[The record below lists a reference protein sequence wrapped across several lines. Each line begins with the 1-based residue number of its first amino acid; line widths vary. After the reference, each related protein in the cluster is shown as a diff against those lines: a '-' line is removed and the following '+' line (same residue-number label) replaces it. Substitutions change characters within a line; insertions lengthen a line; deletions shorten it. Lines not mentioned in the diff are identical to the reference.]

1 MPDIAVYPGSFDP
14 ITNGH
19 LDLIQRALKIFDHI
33 NMAVATN
40 AFKKSLFTI
49 EERVE
54 MARESLKE
62 YPNVSVSS
70 FQGLLVKYA
79 REQKARAILRGLRAV
94 TDFEYEFQLAMMN
107 RRLEPEIETV
117 FLMTGLRWVF
127 LSSSI
132 LKEAAV
138 HGGNIEGMVPE
149 IVFKKLQEKFETV
162 EEGAIIAD
170 LRHRRP
176 GGRHRRGPDQAP
188 ERGVPGGA

>member
-14 ITNGH
+14 ITFGH
-19 LDLIQRALKIFDHI
+19 LDLIQRALRIFDRI
-33 NMAVATN
+33 IVAVASNT
-40 AFKKSLFTI
+40 FKKSLFTI
-49 EERVE
+49 EERME
-54 MARESLKE
+54 MIRESLKE
-62 YPNVSVSS
+62 YPNVSIDS

-117 FLMTGLRWVF
+117 FLMTGMRWVF

-138 HGGNIEGMVPE
+138 HGGDIEGMVPE
-149 IVFKKLQEKFETV
+149 IVVKKLKEKFELLTK
-162 EEGAIIAD
+162 
-170 LRHRRP
+170 
-176 GGRHRRGPDQAP
+176 GR
-188 ERGVPGGA
+188 

>member
-19 LDLIQRALKIFDHI
+19 LDLIQRGLKVFDRI
-33 NMAVATN
+33 IVAVATN
-40 AFKKSLFTI
+40 AFKQSLFSI

-54 MARESLKE
+54 MLRVSLADQ
-62 YPNVSVSS
+62 PNVSIDT
-70 FQGLLVKYA
+70 FAGLLVQYA
-79 REQKARAILRGLRAV
+79 RRQNARAILRGLRAV

-138 HGGNIEGMVPE
+138 HGGDIEGMVPE
-149 IVFKKLQEKFETV
+149 IVVRKLKEKFR
-162 EEGAIIAD
+162 
-170 LRHRRP
+170 LK
-176 GGRHRRGPDQAP
+176 
-188 ERGVPGGA
+188 

>member
-19 LDLIQRALKIFDHI
+19 LDLLQRALKIFDHI
-33 NMAVATN
+33 IVAVAWNPT
-40 AFKKSLFTI
+40 KQCLFTI
-49 EERVE
+49 EERME
-54 MARESLKE
+54 MIRVSLQDH
-62 YPNVSVSS
+62 PQVSIDT
-70 FQGLLVKYA
+70 FTGLLVDYA
-79 REQKARAILRGLRAV
+79 REKKARAILRGLRAV

-149 IVFKKLQEKFETV
+149 IVYHKLREKF
-162 EEGAIIAD
+162 G
-170 LRHRRP
+170 LNK
-176 GGRHRRGPDQAP
+176 G
-188 ERGVPGGA
+188 

>member
-19 LDLIQRALKIFDHI
+19 LDLIQRALKIFDRI
-33 NMAVATN
+33 IVAVATN

-54 MARESLKE
+54 MVRESLAV
-62 YPNVSVSS
+62 YPMVTIDT
-70 FQGLLVKYA
+70 FDGLLVNYA
-79 REQKARAILRGLRAV
+79 KGQNARAILRGLRAV

-107 RRLEPEIETV
+107 RRLEPTIETV

-138 HGGNIEGMVPE
+138 HGGDIEGMVPE
-149 IVFKKLQEKFETV
+149 NVFHKLKEKFSRV
-162 EEGAIIAD
+162 
-170 LRHRRP
+170 
-176 GGRHRRGPDQAP
+176 
-188 ERGVPGGA
+188 

>member
-19 LDLIQRALKIFDHI
+19 LDLIQRALRIFDHI
-33 NMAVATN
+33 IVAVATN
-40 AFKKSLFTI
+40 AFKQSLFTI
-49 EERVE
+49 EERME
-54 MARESLKE
+54 MIRESLKD
-62 YPNVSVSS
+62 YPQVSIDS
-70 FQGLLVKYA
+70 FEGLLVNYA
-79 REQKARAILRGLRAV
+79 MRQKARAILRGLRAV

-107 RRLEPEIETV
+107 RRLEPEVETV

-149 IVFKKLQEKFETV
+149 IVLQKLREKF
-162 EEGAIIAD
+162 GQ
-170 LRHRRP
+170 LRK
-176 GGRHRRGPDQAP
+176 D
-188 ERGVPGGA
+188 

>member
-33 NMAVATN
+33 VVAVATN
-40 AFKKSLFTI
+40 AFKQSLFTI
-49 EERVE
+49 EERME
-54 MARESLKE
+54 MIRESLKD
-62 YPNVSVSS
+62 YPQTTIDS
-70 FQGLLVKYA
+70 FEGLLVNYA
-79 REQKARAILRGLRAV
+79 MRQKARAVLRGLRAV

-107 RRLEPEIETV
+107 RRLEPEVETV

-149 IVFKKLQEKFETV
+149 IVIQKLREKF
-162 EEGAIIAD
+162 GQ
-170 LRHRRP
+170 LRK
-176 GGRHRRGPDQAP
+176 D
-188 ERGVPGGA
+188 

>member
-19 LDLIQRALKIFDHI
+19 LDLLQRALKIFDHI
-33 NMAVATN
+33 IVAVAWNPTKN
-40 AFKKSLFTI
+40 CLFTI
-49 EERVE
+49 EERME
-54 MARESLKE
+54 MIRVSLLDT
-62 YPNVSVSS
+62 PQVSIDT
-70 FQGLLVKYA
+70 FKGLLVNYA
-79 REQKARAILRGLRAV
+79 REKKARAILRGLRAV

-132 LKEAAV
+132 LKEAAI

-149 IVFKKLQEKFETV
+149 IVYHKLREKYGFDK
-162 EEGAIIAD
+162 G
-170 LRHRRP
+170 
-176 GGRHRRGPDQAP
+176 
-188 ERGVPGGA
+188 

>member
-19 LDLIQRALKIFDHI
+19 LDLIQRALKIFDRI
-33 NMAVATN
+33 IVAVATN

-54 MARESLKE
+54 MVRESLAV
-62 YPNVSVSS
+62 YPMITIDT
-70 FQGLLVKYA
+70 FDGLLVNYA
-79 REQKARAILRGLRAV
+79 KAQNARAILRGLRAV

-107 RRLEPEIETV
+107 RRLEPAIETV

-138 HGGNIEGMVPE
+138 HGGDIEGMVPE
-149 IVFKKLQEKFETV
+149 NVFHKLREKFSR
-162 EEGAIIAD
+162 I
-170 LRHRRP
+170 
-176 GGRHRRGPDQAP
+176 
-188 ERGVPGGA
+188 

>member
-19 LDLIQRALKIFDHI
+19 LDLIQRALKIFDRI
-33 NMAVATN
+33 IVAVATN

-49 EERVE
+49 EERME
-54 MARESLKE
+54 MCRVSLAD
-62 YPNVSVSS
+62 YPMVSVDT
-70 FQGLLVKYA
+70 FDGLLVKYA
-79 REQKARAILRGLRAV
+79 TQQKARAILRGLRAV

-138 HGGNIEGMVPE
+138 HGGDIAGMVPE
-149 IVFKKLQEKFETV
+149 IVFHKLRDKF
-162 EEGAIIAD
+162 G
-170 LRHRRP
+170 LK
-176 GGRHRRGPDQAP
+176 
-188 ERGVPGGA
+188 

>member
-19 LDLIQRALKIFDHI
+19 LDLIQRALKVFDEI
-33 NMAVATN
+33 IVAVATN
-40 AFKKSLFTI
+40 AFKQSLFTI

-54 MARESLKE
+54 MLRVSLADQPK
-62 YPNVSVSS
+62 VRIDT

-79 REQKARAILRGLRAV
+79 RGQGARAILRGLRAV

-138 HGGNIEGMVPE
+138 HGGDIEGMVPE
-149 IVFKKLQEKFETV
+149 IVARKLREKF
-162 EEGAIIAD
+162 GLA
-170 LRHRRP
+170 
-176 GGRHRRGPDQAP
+176 
-188 ERGVPGGA
+188 

>member
-19 LDLIQRALKIFDHI
+19 LDLIQRGLKIFDRI
-33 NMAVATN
+33 IVAVARN
-40 AFKKSLFTI
+40 PVKKSLFST
-49 EERVE
+49 EERME
-54 MARESLKE
+54 MLRVSLQD
-62 YPNVSVSS
+62 YSQITIDS
-70 FQGLLVKYA
+70 FEGLLVAYA
-79 REQKARAILRGLRAV
+79 KGQNARAILRGLRAV

-132 LKEAAV
+132 LKEAAI

-149 IVFKKLQEKFETV
+149 IVCAKLKEKF
-162 EEGAIIAD
+162 GQ
-170 LRHRRP
+170 R
-176 GGRHRRGPDQAP
+176 
-188 ERGVPGGA
+188 

>member
-1 MPDIAVYPGSFDP
+1 MPDIAIYPGSFDP

-19 LDLIQRALKIFDHI
+19 LDLIQRALKIFDRI
-33 NMAVATN
+33 IVAVATN

-49 EERVE
+49 EERME
-54 MARESLKE
+54 MMPRSPWRAT
-62 YPNVSVSS
+62 PQVSIDT
-70 FQGLLVKYA
+70 FDGLLVKYA
-79 REQKARAILRGLRAV
+79 KERKARVVLRGLRAV

-138 HGGNIEGMVPE
+138 HGGDIEGMVPE
-149 IVFKKLQEKFETV
+149 IVSRKLKEKFGLT
-162 EEGAIIAD
+162 
-170 LRHRRP
+170 
-176 GGRHRRGPDQAP
+176 
-188 ERGVPGGA
+188 

>member
-19 LDLIQRALKIFDHI
+19 LDLIQRALKIFDRI
-33 NMAVATN
+33 IVAVATN

-54 MARESLKE
+54 MVRESLAV
-62 YPNVSVSS
+62 YPAVSIDT
-70 FQGLLVKYA
+70 FDGLLVNYA
-79 REQKARAILRGLRAV
+79 KGQNARAILRGLRAV

-107 RRLEPEIETV
+107 RRLEPTIETV

-138 HGGNIEGMVPE
+138 HGGDIEGMVPE
-149 IVFKKLQEKFETV
+149 NVFHRLKEKFS
-162 EEGAIIAD
+162 
-170 LRHRRP
+170 RM
-176 GGRHRRGPDQAP
+176 
-188 ERGVPGGA
+188 